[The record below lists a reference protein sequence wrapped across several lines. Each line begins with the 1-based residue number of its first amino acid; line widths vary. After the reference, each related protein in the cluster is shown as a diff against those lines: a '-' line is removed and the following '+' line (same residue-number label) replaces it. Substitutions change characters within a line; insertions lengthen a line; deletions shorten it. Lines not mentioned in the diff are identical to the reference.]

1 MKLNKIYE
9 AYRHV
14 DFVENEKTGGGVK
27 HHTVDKNA
35 VKRYTADSYEYN
47 DILHRHGTG
56 IKGAKPSFKR
66 YHIINGLQEEIHA
79 QPKHDSDLHAFSGTS
94 FDVFQMYLSRQTKTK
109 IGNPLK
115 FTVKAFTSTSTNLKI
130 ASSYAKT
137 FLIDTELVHDH
148 ADVKSIVDET
158 GGVRYAHVLC
168 FELNGKKALKIDD
181 STGGYFSDEEQEFI
195 LPHSIDVEI
204 YGMPTYNA
212 EHQVLVW
219 DAKITTDFDAA
230 KAENIEYNAKEH
242 HIDSVVILNAI
253 SSIDRTHTIEDNTLH
268 NYFKNLKSAV
278 VQMTNEFEKHGLE
291 GKIVCKYIN
300 LILGHIARNDALI
313 IKISEQMKI
322 IIKELGFNKDYL
334 LHAIEPGQNVKATT
348 GTFDKIMDSK

>member
-14 DFVENEKTGGGVK
+14 DFVQNEKTGDGVK
-27 HHTVDKNA
+27 HEVVDKNA

-47 DILHRHGTG
+47 DILHRHGAG
-56 IKGAKPSFKR
+56 IKGAKPAFSK

-79 QPKHDSDLHAFSGTS
+79 QPKHDTDLHAFSGTS
-94 FDVFQMYLSRQTKTK
+94 FDVFRMYVDNRTKTK

-115 FTVKAFTSTSTNLKI
+115 FMVKAFTSTSSNLKI
-130 ASSYAKT
+130 ATSYAKS
-137 FLIDTELVHDH
+137 FLSETELVHDH
-148 ADVKSIVDET
+148 EDVKNIVDAT
-158 GGVRYAHVLC
+158 GGIRYAHVLC

-181 STGGYFSDEEQEFI
+181 STGGYFSDEEQEFV

-204 YGMPTYNA
+204 HGMPTYNA

-219 DAKITTDFDAA
+219 DAKITTDFEKV
-230 KAENIEYNAKEH
+230 KAEPIEYNPKDH
-242 HIDSVVILNAI
+242 HVDSVAILTAI
-253 SSIDRTHTIEDNTLH
+253 TALVRSDAIDNDSL
-268 NYFKNLKSAV
+268 YDYLKNLRSSV
-278 VQMTNEFEKHGLE
+278 QQMTNEYVKHGSE

-300 LILGHIARNDALI
+300 LILVHIAKNDVLI
-313 IKISEQMKI
+313 DKIGNQLKI

-334 LHAIEPGQNVKATT
+334 LHAIEPGQNVKALTS
-348 GTFDKIMDSK
+348 TFDKIMD